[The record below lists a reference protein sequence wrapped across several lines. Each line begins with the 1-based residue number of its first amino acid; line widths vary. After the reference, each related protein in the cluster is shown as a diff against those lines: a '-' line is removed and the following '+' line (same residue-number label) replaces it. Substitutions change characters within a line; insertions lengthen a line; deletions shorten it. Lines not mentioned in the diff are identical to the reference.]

1 MNYGILPSKNLIKQI
16 IVSYIIMSYVYSC
29 SLKQK
34 LDGFFV
40 SELLFLDVFFFFFL
54 VNFCFSSYLSE
65 MTKQDVIHQIE

>member
-16 IVSYIIMSYVYSC
+16 IVSYIIVSYVYSR

-34 LDGFFV
+34 LDGVFL
-40 SELLFLDVFFFFFL
+40 SELLFLDVFFFL

>member
-16 IVSYIIMSYVYSC
+16 IVSYIIVSYVYSR

-34 LDGFFV
+34 LDGFFLV
-40 SELLFLDVFFFFFL
+40 NFCYLMFFFL

>member
-1 MNYGILPSKNLIKQI
+1 MAFYLQQI
-16 IVSYIIMSYVYSC
+16 IVSYIIVSYVYSR

-34 LDGFFV
+34 LDGFFL
-40 SELLFLDVFFFFFL
+40 SELLFLDVFLFFL